1 MSMSMSGKALQ
12 LIDKASCQE
21 NTVNIISTVHNGV
34 GLPDG
39 NVIYFIIMMINLLY
53 LSLSKASCGSLP
65 SLIR

>member
-39 NVIYFIIMMINLLY
+39 NVIYFIMMINLLY